1 MLIRAS
7 VIGNSSLIK
16 IESEDKKLVVEYR
29 KEINLQ
35 AAFRIAVENFIEK
48 FGFVVKNKDEWVVE
62 EYLLACYY
70 HV

>member
-35 AAFRIAVENFIEK
+35 SAFRIAVENFIEK